1 VKKNKNIN
9 KFQDKI
15 LKTLRGSK
23 MADKFYKETKSHE
36 KREEAQVIKLR
47 NAVYEFGKELK
58 KHEKE
63 PMDKAH
69 PMKK

>member
-1 VKKNKNIN
+1 
-9 KFQDKI
+9 
-15 LKTLRGSK
+15 
-23 MADKFYKETKSHE
+23 MADKFYKETKAHE
-36 KREEAQVIKLR
+36 KREENQTIKLR

-69 PMKK
+69 PKVK

>member
-1 VKKNKNIN
+1 MI
-9 KFQDKI
+9 
-15 LKTLRGSK
+15 
-23 MADKFYKETKSHE
+23 KETKKHE
-36 KREEAQVIKLR
+36 KREELQLIKLR
-47 NAVYEFGKELK
+47 NSVYEFGKELK

>member
-1 VKKNKNIN
+1 MKESKKV
-9 KFQDKI
+9 Q
-15 LKTLRGSK
+15 
-23 MADKFYKETKSHE
+23 

-47 NAVYEFGKELK
+47 NAVYEVKQELK

>member
-1 VKKNKNIN
+1 
-9 KFQDKI
+9 
-15 LKTLRGSK
+15 
-23 MADKFYKETKSHE
+23 MADKFFKETKAHE

-47 NAVYEFGKELK
+47 NAVYEVKEALK

-69 PMKK
+69 PKK

>member
-1 VKKNKNIN
+1 MKE
-9 KFQDKI
+9 
-15 LKTLRGSK
+15 SK
-23 MADKFYKETKSHE
+23 AVQ

-47 NAVYEFGKELK
+47 NAVYQVKQELK

-63 PMDKAH
+63 PMNKAH